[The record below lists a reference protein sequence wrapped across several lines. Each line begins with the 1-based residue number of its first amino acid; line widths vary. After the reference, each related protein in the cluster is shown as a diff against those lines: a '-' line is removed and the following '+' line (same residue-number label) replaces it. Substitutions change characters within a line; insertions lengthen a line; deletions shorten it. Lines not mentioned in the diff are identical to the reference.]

1 MRIAFQG
8 TLGAYSEAAALKAWP
23 GSEVIACDR
32 FEQVFASVAEGRAS
46 HGLLPIENSIGGS
59 IHINYDLLL
68 QHDLPIV
75 AETELTVVHNLL
87 ALPGT
92 KLPAIRRVF
101 SHPQALAQCE
111 QYLAGLAGVEIL
123 AVYDTAGGA
132 KMVADGAR
140 GDAAAV
146 ASRRAAEVF
155 GLDILAEGLQ
165 DYVANITRFVVVG
178 RTPAG
183 AADATKT
190 SIVFSLKSTP
200 GALFKALSGFAL
212 RDLNLSKLESR
223 PIRGRPWEY
232 LFYADVDAPRSDL
245 ACGLAISQL
254 GEFSTWVRVLGSY
267 RAAAR
272 GGAVEPDTPPP
283 TPAASALTLSAA
295 GAPGHA
301 RSPGSAPS

>member
-1 MRIAFQG
+1 MKIAFQG
-8 TLGAYSEAAALKAWP
+8 EPGAYSEAAAL
-23 GSEVIACDR
+23 R
-32 FEQVFASVAEGRAS
+32 FAADATTVPCASFDAVFAAVAAGQVTF
-46 HGLLPIENSIGGS
+46 GILPMENSIGGS
-59 IHINYDLLL
+59 IHRNYDLLVE
-68 QHDLPIV
+68 HELPIV
-75 AETELTVVHNLL
+75 GEVELSVDHCLL
-87 ALPGT
+87 A
-92 KLPAIRRVF
+92 RRGVRLADVRVVY

-283 TPAASALTLSAA
+283 TPAAAALTLSAA
-295 GAPGHA
+295 GAPDHA